1 MTIRERVL
9 ASVIVLL
16 FSVIIWELKYL
27 YDQPCIAVGWGK
39 ASDRPIY
46 FPLEPGYCMK
56 PVGEIGMIEG
66 IWTIHT
72 NPAGG
77 VFRLDDNANTV
88 VDESN
93 KLYQVSVS
101 GVAADLLARLAAPD
115 YDNAVTVRA
124 KIFGGFLEPY
134 EDDDRRP
141 STISI
146 SRIISAELEDRSRI
160 LLPEPP
166 LTSTNTPATDPVQ

>member
-1 MTIRERVL
+1 MTIRETVL
-9 ASVIVLL
+9 ASIIVVL
-16 FSVIIWELKYL
+16 FSAIIWELKYL
-27 YDQPCIAVGWGK
+27 YDRPCLAVGFDMYDK
-39 ASDRPIY
+39 HPVYIT
-46 FPLEPGYCMK
+46 LEPEHCMES
-56 PVGEIGMIEG
+56 VGEIGMIEG
-66 IWTIHT
+66 IWTISTH
-72 NPAGG
+72 PAGG
-77 VFRLDDNANTV
+77 VFRIDDNPNTV

-93 KLYQVSVS
+93 KLYHVSVS
-101 GVAADLLARLAAPD
+101 SVAADLLARLAAPD
-115 YDNAVTVRA
+115 YDDVVTVRA